1 MKVAEFIRMTAT
13 EMDEYLNQ
21 VLSTFSLLN
30 SGRDIYYFL
39 GLEDFKKSRIGQR
52 RKLIKKREYPA
63 EGLGGILP
71 SSSLDLTFYDLKGRP
86 VGNLWRYGNGIAAF
100 SSSIV
105 RQKTTSTGRV
115 ENVLEML
122 KIARG
127 DETDR
132 TF

>member
-30 SGRDIYYFL
+30 SGRDIYDFL
-39 GLEDFKKSRIGQR
+39 DLEDFKKSRMLQK

-71 SSSLDLTFYDLKGRP
+71 SASLDLTFYDINGKP
-86 VGNLWRYGNGIAAF
+86 VGNLWRYGNGYAAF
-100 SSSIV
+100 SSSIKK
-105 RQKTTSTGRV
+105 RTTLTGRV

-122 KIARG
+122 KIASG
-127 DETDR
+127 DETD
-132 TF
+132 